1 MEITDMA
8 IKTRTEELKNEGVA
22 FDDVKNWLEMG
33 DDKRK
38 DVMAFVHAQSLT
50 FFQWIVETEKMSPQE
65 ALYKVAKILP
75 CYSDYPIEQGY
86 LDEMKRKPEFS
97 INDYPLPWELC
108 ARVGKA
114 AMFKFAPNGK
124 ENFQNEVKQFSSVN
138 AFLRDKIQKKEI

>member
-1 MEITDMA
+1 MEITDVK
-8 IKTRTEELKNEGVA
+8 IKARAEELKNEGVT
-22 FDDVKNWLEMG
+22 FDDVKNWWEMG

-38 DVMAFVHAQSLT
+38 DVMASVHAQNMAS
-50 FFQWIVETEKMSPQE
+50 FQWLVGTEKMSPQE

-75 CYSDYPIEQGY
+75 CYSEYPLEQEY
-86 LDEMKRKPEFS
+86 LDEMKRNPEFS

-114 AMFKFAPNGK
+114 IMLKFSSSGK
-124 ENFQNEVKQFSSVN
+124 ENFQKEVKQFSSVN

>member
-1 MEITDMA
+1 
-8 IKTRTEELKNEGVA
+8 
-22 FDDVKNWLEMG
+22 
-33 DDKRK
+33 
-38 DVMAFVHAQSLT
+38 
-50 FFQWIVETEKMSPQE
+50 MSPQE

-108 ARVGKA
+108 VRVGKA

-124 ENFQNEVKQFSSVN
+124 ENFQNEIKQFSSVN